1 MKRLLVTYTHK
12 ISGLALFEDRK
23 FEKASGERYLFID
36 INFLYLNFNKSI
48 NKGSII
54 SKPTSLSEEFENEY
68 IEIFEL
74 QTHLTIEEYNFILF
88 ELIKNVNSFDQMNI
102 LIIPLLKHKHFT
114 KELINY
120 FIDKSLTNVTIRRS
134 FEVQK
139 HLLSIIVENKE
150 LIEPTLFHNAL
161 SEFPHKSGGLGWV
174 DSGKL

>member
-1 MKRLLVTYTHK
+1 MKKILATFAHK
-12 ISGLALFEDRK
+12 MPGLALFEDRR

-36 INFLYLNFNKSI
+36 TNFLYFHFSKLINKSTFI
-48 NKGSII
+48 L
-54 SKPTSLSEEFENEY
+54 KPTSLTEEFGNEY

-74 QTHLTIEEYNFILF
+74 ETHLTIDEYNFLLF

-102 LIIPLLKHKHFT
+102 LIIPLFKHKHYT

-120 FIDKSLTNVTIRRS
+120 FIDKALNNVTIRRS

-150 LIEPTLFHNAL
+150 LIEPRLFHSAL
-161 SEFPHKSGGLGWV
+161 SEFPHQSGEGWV